1 MPERATIGVA
11 GRLSDGWSPAR
22 GQVLVIGLAGGTGSG
37 KTTLAHSLAACQGGC
52 VIQLDSYYLD
62 RSALLPEER
71 AVLNYDEPA
80 AIEIG
85 LLLDHLGRLA
95 AGQPVRKPRY
105 SFQSHCRVGEEVVS
119 PASLILVDGL
129 FSLWWEELRGLLDV
143 KVYVDAPA
151 DLRLARR
158 IRRDVTERGRQVES
172 VLAQYLTT
180 VRPMHERYVEPTKAH
195 ADLVV
200 VNDGTLSDCVDQVEA
215 AVRDCLGRMARR

>member
-1 MPERATIGVA
+1 V
-11 GRLSDGWSPAR
+11 
-22 GQVLVIGLAGGTGSG
+22 VIGLAGGTGSG
-37 KTTLAHSLAACQGGC
+37 KTTLAHALAACRGGC

-62 RSALLPEER
+62 RSTLLPEER
-71 AVLNYDEPA
+71 GRVNYDEPG

-85 LLLDHLGRLA
+85 LLLRHLGRLA
-95 AGQPVRKPRY
+95 AGEPVRKPVY
-105 SFQSHCRVGEEVVS
+105 SFQCHSRVGEEVVS
-119 PASLILVDGL
+119 PASLIVVDGL
-129 FSLWWEELRGLLDV
+129 FSLWWAELRGLLDV
-143 KVYVDAPA
+143 RVYVDAPA

-200 VNDGTLSDCVDQVEA
+200 VNDGRLEDCVAQVEA
-215 AVRDCLGRMARR
+215 AVRGCLVRVAGR

>member
-1 MPERATIGVA
+1 MSVAVPWVVGV
-11 GRLSDGWSPAR
+11 
-22 GQVLVIGLAGGTGSG
+22 AGGTGAG
-37 KTTLAHSLAACQGGC
+37 KSEVVQALVEDIGG
-52 VIQLDSYYLD
+52 VRLDLDSYYVD
-62 RSALLPEER
+62 RGHLGPEER
-71 AVLNYDEPA
+71 GRVNYDEPA
-80 AIEIG
+80 AVEIG

-105 SFQSHCRVGEEVVS
+105 SFQSHSRVGEEVVT
-119 PASLILVDGL
+119 PAALILVDGL

-200 VNDGTLSDCVDQVEA
+200 VNDGRLSDCVDQVEA
-215 AVRDCLGRMARR
+215 AVRDCLGRMARK